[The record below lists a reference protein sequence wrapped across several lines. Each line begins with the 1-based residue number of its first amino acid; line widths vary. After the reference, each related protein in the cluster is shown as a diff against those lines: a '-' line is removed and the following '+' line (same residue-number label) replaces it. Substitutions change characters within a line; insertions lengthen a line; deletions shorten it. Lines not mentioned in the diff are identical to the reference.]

1 MVQYLNYLILIII
14 HQVFSLEK
22 IIKTEYDEIRGQFF
36 LGFNITV
43 FNTSVYLNID
53 LQKPYTWLSL
63 YLIDSSELESLE
75 SLGREQIQLS
85 NDNKKEEALISTSSF
100 IFRDNNISI
109 NDLYFYFIRKN
120 LLKNKDSLGLSPP
133 SNNNNFSFLYR
144 MKEQGL
150 INELSFGFGPHEKLS
165 RKGYLYF
172 GSLPNSY
179 TKKLNKGSCKIN
191 HQNNQWG
198 FFIQSIN
205 VKEHYYNIDKKSNF
219 AVIVTDSPYILVPK
233 SFMYFL
239 YQHYFDY
246 LFSIGYCQKTTKE
259 IYCFANYMEL
269 LPKLSI
275 KLDRTELILSP
286 RQLFR
291 AEFEFCTF
299 LIRVNENDDKWIFG
313 NSFIKAFTIL
323 FDYTKEEIV
332 FYGKDNVKGTNA
344 NCLLLLY
351 LILIFM
357 LLLNILLLITKIK
370 YSELPY
376 Y

>member
-1 MVQYLNYLILIII
+1 MVQYLNYLLLIII

-36 LGFNITV
+36 LALNITV

-120 LLKNKDSLGLSPP
+120 LLNNKDSLGLSP
-133 SNNNNFSFLYR
+133 SSNNNFSFLYR
-144 MKEQGL
+144 MKEEGL
-150 INELSFGFGPHEKLS
+150 INALSFGFGPHEQSS

-172 GSLPNSY
+172 GGLPSSY
-179 TKKLNKGSCKIN
+179 TKSLNKGSCKIN
-191 HQNNQWG
+191 IRNNQWG
-198 FFIQSIN
+198 FFIESIN

-219 AVIVTDSPYILVPK
+219 GIIVTDSPYILVPK

-239 YQHYFDY
+239 YQYYFEY

-275 KLDRTELILSP
+275 KLDRTELIISP

-299 LIRVNENDDKWIFG
+299 LIRVNENNDKWIFG

-332 FYGKDNVKGTNA
+332 FYGKDNVKGTNT

-351 LILIFM
+351 LIIIFM

-370 YSELPY
+370 YS
-376 Y
+376 